1 MDAQPPLFLLLV
13 ETHRTSMHALSPSFT
28 ACYPVEETIVDSFF
42 RMNLPKQA
50 CTRGVVALLEFDM
63 ADMQ

>member
-1 MDAQPPLFLLLV
+1 
-13 ETHRTSMHALSPSFT
+13 MHALSPSFT

-42 RMNLPKQA
+42 RLNLPKQA